1 MGEPAGIH
9 LDSGLWIDRPDVLE
23 TIAAQRAAGELDPSA
38 AESLRRFATDGYLV
52 LDLEAPESIFD
63 GLVAG
68 VARLW
73 SDRPDDLAYAYDG
86 PARRLP
92 RADEARERKRRYRIH
107 DPHSHLAEALAL
119 YLDRQLHGW
128 VERILG
134 EEAVAIQSLCF
145 EFGSEQTLHRD
156 PMVVPTGAPGHMV
169 AAWIAL
175 EEITPDCGALV
186 YVPGSHRL
194 PYFEFT
200 PGEWQFDGSRMGEAE
215 VRAALDWNDRLQR
228 ERGLAPRRFTPKKGQ
243 ALLWHASLTHGGAPV
258 TDPEST
264 RRSFVVHY
272 STRRT
277 YPERSITLAELG
289 EDGVERPAVWATR
302 ELLAEGARV
311 GFDNPLRG
319 AARPVSG

>member
-1 MGEPAGIH
+1 MSETAGIH
-9 LDSGLWIDRPDVLE
+9 LDSGLWIDRPDALE
-23 TIAAQRAAGELDPSA
+23 AIAAKQARGELPPAD
-38 AESLRRFATDGYLV
+38 AESLRRFATDGYV
-52 LDLEAPESIFD
+52 VFDLGVPEATFD

-68 VARLW
+68 VDRLW
-73 SDRPDDLAYAYDG
+73 RERPDDLAYAYDG
-86 PARRLP
+86 PARRFS

-107 DPHSHLAEALAL
+107 DPHSHLDEALAL
-119 YLDRQLHGW
+119 YLEPELHRW

-134 EEAVAIQSLCF
+134 EEAVAIQSLFF

-175 EEITPDCGALV
+175 EDITPDCGALV

-194 PYFEFT
+194 PYYEFA
-200 PGEWQFDGSRMGEAE
+200 PGEWMFDGSRMGAAE
-215 VRAALDWNDRLQR
+215 VEAALAWNDRLQR
-228 ERGLAPRRFTPKKGQ
+228 ERGLAPRRFTARKGQ

-258 TDPEST
+258 TDPAST

-277 YPERSITLAELG
+277 YAERSITVAELG
-289 EDGVERPAVWATR
+289 EDGVERPRVWATR
-302 ELLAEGARV
+302 ELVERSGSR
-311 GFDNPLRG
+311 GFANPLSG
-319 AARPVSG
+319 APRAG

>member
-1 MGEPAGIH
+1 MSETAGIH
-9 LDSGLWIDRPDVLE
+9 LDSGLWIDRPDALE
-23 TIAAQRAAGELDPSA
+23 AIAAKQARGELAPAD

-52 LDLEAPESIFD
+52 FDLGVPESTLD

-68 VARLW
+68 VDRIW
-73 SDRPDDLAYAYDG
+73 RERPDDLAYAYDG
-86 PARRLP
+86 PARRFS

-107 DPHSHLAEALAL
+107 DPHSHLDEALAL
-119 YLDRQLHGW
+119 YLEPELHRR
-128 VERILG
+128 VEQVLG
-134 EEAVAIQSLCF
+134 EEAVAIQSLFF

-175 EEITPDCGALV
+175 EEISPDCGALV

-194 PYFEFT
+194 PYYEFA
-200 PGEWQFDGSRMGEAE
+200 PGEWMFDGSRMGAAE
-215 VRAALDWNDRLQR
+215 VEAALAWNDALQR
-228 ERGLAPRRFTPKKGQ
+228 ERGLAPRLFTARKGQ

-258 TDPEST
+258 ADPDST

-277 YPERSITLAELG
+277 YLERSITVAEPG
-289 EDGVERPAVWATR
+289 EDGAERPRVWATT
-302 ELLAEGARV
+302 ELVERSGRR
-311 GFDNPLRG
+311 GFANPLSGAPRG
-319 AARPVSG
+319 T